1 MFKIKLNKSLY
12 YLTLFYIFVPE
23 YNIKRMNF
31 VSLGSGS
38 SGNCYLLQSG
48 ETSILLDAGISTRTL
63 KKHLKELDISLED
76 DVAAVFITHDHADH
90 IKAVGTIACECG
102 KTIYATRLVHEG
114 IACNR
119 CLKIE
124 VPANRMAY
132 VEKGK
137 MVEVG
142 NFRVTPFDVPHD
154 SRDCVGYVVEA
165 DDVRFCLITDVGH
178 VTDTIREQVGLA
190 NYLVLEANHDINML
204 QMGKYSPYLK
214 ERISSDQGHLNNEQ
228 AANLIAEYATPQL
241 RHVWLCHLSEENNHP
256 VLARKTAEAVLRQ
269 HGIIPGVDFDL
280 DVLKRKTPSEFYS
293 LS

>member
-1 MFKIKLNKSLY
+1 M
-12 YLTLFYIFVPE
+12 TLFYIFAHK
-23 YNIKRMNF
+23 IQQKRMKF
-31 VSLGSGS
+31 ISLGSGS

-48 ETSILLDAGISTRTL
+48 ETSILLDAGISIRSL
-63 KKHLKELDISLED
+63 KKHLKELDISLEN
-76 DVAAVFITHDHADH
+76 DVAAVFVTHDHADH
-90 IKAVGTIACECG
+90 IKAVGSIACECG

-119 CLKIE
+119 CLKID
-124 VPANRMAY
+124 VPANRKAFI
-132 VEKGK
+132 EKG
-137 MVEVG
+137 ETLELG
-142 NFRVTPFDVPHD
+142 NFRITSFDVPHD

-165 DDVRFCLITDVGH
+165 DGVRFCLITDVGH

-190 NYLVLEANHDINML
+190 NYLVLESNHDINML
-204 QMGKYSPYLK
+204 LMGKYSPYLK

-228 AANLIAEYATPQL
+228 AATLLAEYATPQL

-280 DVLKRKTPSEFYS
+280 DVLKRKSPSEFYS
-293 LS
+293 LT